1 MVLPIFRPILMK
13 NHFASSERYAYF
25 ERLLYAQIS
34 QQLDQDPAEFQVD
47 DALPFL
53 DAYLHDIAIA
63 VVDRHV
69 NSSGD
74 LRISSQLHEAACE
87 LLLQVATSVPL
98 YNKELESSLLVDAL
112 IVNSHFKNEAITAV
126 LNMAITSS
134 KATEILGATQSVIQS
149 SFGSRKSP
157 SETMSL
163 LHRTVLINALIL
175 DSGNEHILDAFAS
188 PNPELLIFLAQ
199 IYNVMLPSISK
210 SLPGSVDTATWG
222 TSWLN
227 IKISILDSLH
237 AALTYSMTGN
247 GGISRCCDI
256 MLSLIEKSPAPPDNA
271 NALVDATLPMD
282 YQRLFKF
289 SSTLLKLVPQSN
301 EPKLQRLESILESY
315 NTMTL
320 VNPSIINHLG
330 LGLDSMSATKR
341 DIEESAKIVDMKG
354 KGVDRRQVE
363 EDASVDIAISQV
375 LDILPDQDPQFLRR
389 CLLHPTYKGEDGTE
403 RLITGLL
410 EGSIPID
417 ISAESDGKLTPT
429 NVDSGIETAY
439 NRRNI
444 FDGQTIDLSSL
455 RLGKKQSDVDDL
467 LQDKTWLQEMKAD
480 ILRRAEAA
488 SEDEDEGPSR
498 LRRTKRDIVYVDDE
512 FEDLDGL
519 TENVSV
525 IGDGETSDGNGDDE
539 QNNSIETILE
549 LAYIE
554 NPKLFDR
561 DSATRKSDARAKLIT
576 KTGWSH
582 EQLEGW
588 RIMLDRNPRKLKI
601 LQKHEFK
608 GNKPLL
614 QPNDKPEREE
624 TRKEGKGRGDSGR
637 GGGGGRGRGRGRGA
651 AQQGSDGS
659 KGDANRERMWK
670 ERSGNRQRQRGHD
683 KKFTCGGAPDA

>member
-1 MVLPIFRPILMK
+1 MK
-13 NHFASSERYAYF
+13 NHCASSERYAYF

-53 DAYLHDIAIA
+53 NAYLHDIAIA
-63 VVDRHV
+63 VVDLHV

-74 LRISSQLHEAACE
+74 LRISSQLHDAACE

-149 SFGSRKSP
+149 SFGSRKSL

-330 LGLDSMSATKR
+330 LGLDS
-341 DIEESAKIVDMKG
+341 I
-354 KGVDRRQVE
+354 
-363 EDASVDIAISQV
+363 
-375 LDILPDQDPQFLRR
+375 
-389 CLLHPTYKGEDGTE
+389 
-403 RLITGLL
+403 
-410 EGSIPID
+410 
-417 ISAESDGKLTPT
+417 AESDGKLTPT

-561 DSATRKSDARAKLIT
+561 DSTTRKADARAKLIA

-683 KKFTCGGAPDA
+683 KKFTRGGAPDA